1 MKHIR
6 LTILLLLIT
15 LGVSSQTLQQ
25 GRTYF
30 LQGDYEKAKPI
41 MLKYLKQKPDA
52 ADRNYWYGICC
63 METGEKDK
71 AIPYLEK
78 AAAKKIFKAYRALG
92 DYYLAKE
99 DYQPAINNYEAFV
112 KGISSDKELH
122 DAALEDS
129 LTRAT
134 DSLKVLFRM
143 LRNTSRICFI
153 DSFQVSRDQLFE
165 TFILSESTG
174 SFYPSDTFF
183 DDGSEGEVFMPETGQ
198 NILYSRMT
206 AQGLFRFFTKFKS
219 FDKWADETPVNG
231 LDTDGDLRYPFLLND
246 GVTIYYAASGS
257 ESLGGLDIFVSRY
270 NSATGK
276 YLKPENIGMPF
287 NSEDNDYFYVI
298 DEANNLGWF
307 ATDRR
312 QPEGMVC
319 VYVFIPNER
328 NQKYNYEDGDTLAI
342 HRAARL
348 MSISDTQSDLN
359 AVRSA
364 RQRLTLLRYELSE
377 KADQGSFTYVIDDVT
392 TYHDL
397 DDFKCPDAA
406 KLYQRWT
413 DLKHQY
419 ETDLAKLNKQRDD
432 YTNASRQEKERMTKQ
447 LLEFEEKVLK
457 TEQQVL
463 KMENDIRTTE
473 INFLNR

>member
-206 AQGLFRFFTKFKS
+206 AQGVFRFFTKFKS